1 MILQRALIVLFVIL
15 AGAFTITISANNVT
29 VEVGKNGLKF
39 IPQKVTASNGDEVIF
54 KFVNPNIKHNVVQS
68 DSEASCTNSTK
79 PDAFASEGFSQSDFI
94 VKINQDN
101 GALYYYCS
109 VANHCSVGGM
119 WGVINIQPTN
129 NNSSKSGA
137 AESSSTSITLAT
149 SIVLL
154 SSLFMA
160 MFMV

>member
-39 IPQKVTASNGDEVIF
+39 IPQKVIF